1 MSQIVVEVGKQADGA
16 TFQLSPQ
23 TRVSLASQTGRQF
36 PASSVFVSYEIRRGF
51 EKAQG
56 PLWGHIVALLTGLS
70 DDQIHK
76 MGGFSVV
83 SPTDNEILFEHTP
96 GMNARAISSAV

>member
-1 MSQIVVEVGKQADGA
+1 MAQIVVEVGKQMDGA

-23 TRVSLASQTGRQF
+23 TRATLASKTGRSF
-36 PASSVFVSYEIRRGF
+36 PASSIFVSYETPK
-51 EKAQG
+51 KADGVQG

-70 DDQIHK
+70 EDQIHK

-83 SPTDNEILFEHTP
+83 SPTDDEILFESGTD
-96 GMNARAISSAV
+96 